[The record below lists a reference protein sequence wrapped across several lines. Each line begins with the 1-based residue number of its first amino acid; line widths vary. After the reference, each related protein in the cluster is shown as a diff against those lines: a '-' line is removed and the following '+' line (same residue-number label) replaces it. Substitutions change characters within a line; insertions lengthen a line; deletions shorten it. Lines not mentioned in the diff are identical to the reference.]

1 MVDLAPHLEP
11 VRWKSVEYCQP
22 SLSATPSGLTV
33 HSPFSLMA
41 GGGSSGGTAA
51 AALTLVFASSQ
62 GCLWN
67 LESTHRACFCPSCG
81 RKGARQSS
89 WNIVV
94 LLCTSQTS
102 HRRSTDFMAFCLTHV
117 FAAILVMVSP
127 RSPKK
132 STMDGR
138 AETRLPSISSSV
150 PAKAAEMTG
159 SSSADSN
166 PSSPI
171 DAASSMLLSSSSI
184 IPKNPELD
192 DLGLGVH
199 EVGDPTLT
207 GDISSA

>member
-1 MVDLAPHLEP
+1 MVDLAPHLET

-22 SLSATPSGLTV
+22 SLSAGPSGLMV

-67 LESTHRACFCPSCG
+67 LVSTHRACFCPSCG

-102 HRRSTDFMAFCLTHV
+102 HRRSTFLMALCLTHV
-117 FAAILVMVSP
+117 FAAMLEMVSP
-127 RSPKK
+127 RSPRK

-138 AETRLPSISSSV
+138 ADTRLSCVPNTAAGVMNPAMTSCVLQKDGRTKQPLLDKSTRQIACSWIS
-150 PAKAAEMTG
+150 
-159 SSSADSN
+159 
-166 PSSPI
+166 
-171 DAASSMLLSSSSI
+171 
-184 IPKNPELD
+184 
-192 DLGLGVH
+192 
-199 EVGDPTLT
+199 
-207 GDISSA
+207 